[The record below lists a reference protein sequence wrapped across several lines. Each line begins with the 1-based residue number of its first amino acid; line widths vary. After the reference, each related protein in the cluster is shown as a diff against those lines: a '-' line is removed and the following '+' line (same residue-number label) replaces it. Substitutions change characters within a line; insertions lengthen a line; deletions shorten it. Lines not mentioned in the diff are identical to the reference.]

1 MPTAHLNGSLADAII
16 LRRVYLMS
24 LYHRF
29 RWNILINE
37 CQVVQ
42 IYAADNVTTLN
53 IEGVTV
59 SMHSLMPM
67 QTDFVIILFVWRSKA
82 WYNHQSKP
90 LLFFSGWMSN
100 WSIKS
105 HLCGWLYLQ
114 QWNICV
120 GETVR
125 MMHVK
130 KYMCVILCNL
140 CSSAKHLK
148 A

>member
-29 RWNILINE
+29 RLNILINE

-42 IYAADNVTTLN
+42 IYAADNVITLN

-67 QTDFVIILFVWRSKA
+67 QTDFVIILFV
-82 WYNHQSKP
+82 
-90 LLFFSGWMSN
+90 
-100 WSIKS
+100 
-105 HLCGWLYLQ
+105 
-114 QWNICV
+114 
-120 GETVR
+120 
-125 MMHVK
+125 
-130 KYMCVILCNL
+130 
-140 CSSAKHLK
+140 
-148 A
+148 

>member
-37 CQVVQ
+37 YQEVQ
-42 IYAADNVTTLN
+42 IYAADITLN

-67 QTDFVIILFVWRSKA
+67 QTDFLIILFV
-82 WYNHQSKP
+82 
-90 LLFFSGWMSN
+90 
-100 WSIKS
+100 
-105 HLCGWLYLQ
+105 
-114 QWNICV
+114 
-120 GETVR
+120 
-125 MMHVK
+125 
-130 KYMCVILCNL
+130 
-140 CSSAKHLK
+140 
-148 A
+148 

>member
-1 MPTAHLNGSLADAII
+1 MPTAQLNGSLADAII

-29 RWNILINE
+29 RWNIFINE

-67 QTDFVIILFVWRSKA
+67 QTDFVIILFV
-82 WYNHQSKP
+82 
-90 LLFFSGWMSN
+90 
-100 WSIKS
+100 
-105 HLCGWLYLQ
+105 
-114 QWNICV
+114 
-120 GETVR
+120 
-125 MMHVK
+125 
-130 KYMCVILCNL
+130 
-140 CSSAKHLK
+140 
-148 A
+148 

>member
-29 RWNILINE
+29 EWNILINE

-42 IYAADNVTTLN
+42 IYAADNVITLN

-67 QTDFVIILFVWRSKA
+67 QTDFVIILFV
-82 WYNHQSKP
+82 
-90 LLFFSGWMSN
+90 
-100 WSIKS
+100 
-105 HLCGWLYLQ
+105 
-114 QWNICV
+114 
-120 GETVR
+120 
-125 MMHVK
+125 
-130 KYMCVILCNL
+130 
-140 CSSAKHLK
+140 
-148 A
+148 

>member
-16 LRRVYLMS
+16 LRRVYLMA

-67 QTDFVIILFVWRSKA
+67 QTDFVIILFV
-82 WYNHQSKP
+82 
-90 LLFFSGWMSN
+90 
-100 WSIKS
+100 
-105 HLCGWLYLQ
+105 
-114 QWNICV
+114 
-120 GETVR
+120 
-125 MMHVK
+125 
-130 KYMCVILCNL
+130 
-140 CSSAKHLK
+140 
-148 A
+148 

>member
-59 SMHSLMPM
+59 SMHSHHNANRFCNNIVRVT
-67 QTDFVIILFVWRSKA
+67 Q
-82 WYNHQSKP
+82 QS
-90 LLFFSGWMSN
+90 L
-100 WSIKS
+100 
-105 HLCGWLYLQ
+105 
-114 QWNICV
+114 V
-120 GETVR
+120 
-125 MMHVK
+125 
-130 KYMCVILCNL
+130 
-140 CSSAKHLK
+140 
-148 A
+148 